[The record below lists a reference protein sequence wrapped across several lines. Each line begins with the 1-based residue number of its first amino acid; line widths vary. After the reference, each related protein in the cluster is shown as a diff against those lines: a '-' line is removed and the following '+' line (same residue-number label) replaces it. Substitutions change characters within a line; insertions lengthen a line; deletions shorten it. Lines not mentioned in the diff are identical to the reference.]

1 MNTIIPSPAYISLQW
16 EIHPITWVIIWV
28 SILLLFGIYLSQ
40 KKRRGISQ
48 NTSYQTPKRDYKKD
62 ILEVTGESR
71 EQLSKISLLLREYLE
86 ENNILQFATKKT
98 PHEISYLSKK
108 QELDDIMLEIE
119 AYIYRDTEITPWTVT
134 SIKERSIGII
144 NQ

>member
-16 EIHPITWVIIWV
+16 EIDPITWVIIWV
-28 SILLLFGIYLSQ
+28 SILILCGIYLSQ
-40 KKRRGISQ
+40 KRGRKISQ
-48 NTSYQTPKRDYKKD
+48 NNISQPLKKDYKKD

-86 ENNILQFATKKT
+86 ENNILQLATKKT

-119 AYIYRDTEITPWTVT
+119 AYIYRDSEITPWTVT
-134 SIKERSIGII
+134 SIKERSIEII